1 MQGKPSIGGPGGL
14 DLSNEYPGLVGSRAK
29 MVSNDV
35 LARMC
40 NTQCPPTGHEEKKA
54 NLNPRC
60 A

>member
-1 MQGKPSIGGPGGL
+1 
-14 DLSNEYPGLVGSRAK
+14 

-54 NLNPRC
+54 NLNRVARPTWKEGL
-60 A
+60 